1 MGLEIRIY
9 CKLRNIFKEVKL
21 IGGVLKSED
30 SGARL
35 PDFESWFCLLAAV

>member
-1 MGLEIRIY
+1 MRIY

-21 IGGVLKSED
+21 IEGVVKIEG

-35 PDFESWFCLLAAV
+35 PELESWFCLLATV